1 MKKLSVLSVAL
12 LIGFLV
18 AACQGE
24 IARAKYVFFIIGDGM
39 GVDQVMGAEMFRA
52 AQEGQIGTEAFCFS
66 SFPVRN
72 YISTYSAY
80 NAVTCSSAAGT
91 ALACGVKTRNGYL
104 GIDSLGRQTVESIAE
119 RFHER
124 GIPVGI
130 ITSVGMNHAT
140 PGAFYAHQL
149 DRNAYRAIAR
159 DAVERGF
166 DVYGGGGIIDGV
178 LPDSID
184 LHELFEEEGYTVT
197 RGIGELRQSLST
209 AKKLLM
215 LQEEPENSLPYAI
228 DRQAGDLSLEE
239 MTRGAIDFL
248 SRRGNGF
255 FLMVEGGKIDFA
267 CHNNDAAA
275 AFHEVMD
282 LDVSVRVAY
291 DFYLRHPDETL
302 IIVTA
307 DHETGGLTLG
317 NGPYELDL
325 DVLAHQRIS
334 MTAFTDRLRALRQES
349 GGRVLWEDVR
359 ELISELFGFWDEVKI
374 SAADEKAL
382 RDCYRR
388 TLENPSAEL
397 VKRIYSNE
405 EPLAIVAVGIV
416 NRLAHLSWA
425 SGGHSAGAVPLYV
438 VGVGAEKFS
447 GHLDNTDLPRL
458 VMSVAD

>member
-12 LIGFLV
+12 LIGVLV
-18 AACQGE
+18 AACRAE
-24 IARAKYVFFIIGDGM
+24 VPRAKYVFFIIGDGM
-39 GVDQVMGAEMFRA
+39 GMDQVMGAEMYRA
-52 AQEGQIGTEAFCFS
+52 EREGRIGTEAFCFS
-66 SFPVRN
+66 TFPVRN

-104 GIDSLGRQTVESIAE
+104 GVDSMGRQPAMSIAE
-119 RFHER
+119 RFHEQ

-140 PGAFYAHQL
+140 PAAFYAHQL
-149 DRNAYRAIAR
+149 DRDAYRAIAR

-178 LPDSID
+178 LPDSTD
-184 LHELFEEEGYTVT
+184 LHELFEEAGYTVT
-197 RGIGELRQSLST
+197 RGSGELRQALGT
-209 AKKLLM
+209 AEKLLI
-215 LQEEPENSLPYAI
+215 LQEGPESSLPYAI

-239 MTRGAIDFL
+239 MIRGAVDFL
-248 SRRGNGF
+248 SRRGDGF

-267 CHNNDAAA
+267 CHNNDGAA

-282 LDVSVRVAY
+282 LDASVRVAY
-291 DFYLRHPDETL
+291 DFYRQHPDETL

-307 DHETGGLTLG
+307 DHETGGLALG

-325 DVLAHQRIS
+325 DVLSHQRVS
-334 MTAFTDRLRALRQES
+334 LTAFTARLRALRQE
-349 GGRVLWEDVR
+349 GNGRVNWEDAR
-359 ELISELFGFWDEVKI
+359 ALLSDSFGFWDEVQL
-374 SAADEKAL
+374 SETDEKAL
-382 RDCYRR
+382 RDCHRR

-397 VKRIYSNE
+397 VKRIYSSE
-405 EPLAIVAVGIV
+405 EPLAIVAVGII
-416 NRLAHLSWA
+416 NRLAHLNWA
-425 SGGHSAGAVPLYV
+425 SDGHSAGAVPLYV
-438 VGVGAEKFS
+438 IGVGAEKFS

-458 VMSVAD
+458 VMSIFH